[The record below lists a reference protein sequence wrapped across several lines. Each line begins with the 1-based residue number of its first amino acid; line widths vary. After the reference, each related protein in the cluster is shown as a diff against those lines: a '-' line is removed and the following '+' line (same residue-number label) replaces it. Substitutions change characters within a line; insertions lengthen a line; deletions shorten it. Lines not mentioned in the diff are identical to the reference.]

1 MYASF
6 CKESWHER
14 SSRFAGIIYHIKFK
28 NAKSNTFKTFVPC
41 RTIDNSNWR
50 SQSKW
55 SVAQF
60 DSAVDRA
67 KRIEILYKM
76 TCDCGCPQGGDNWD
90 ELHVKVVQLMPH
102 EFPVSRFPTAVFWQL
117 SHVQKNKWPKRERKR
132 NVQNAEQK
140 TKLAA
145 KPANMPKCEK
155 CLCIAS
161 PQANWLAW
169 DCFSLHTNNPAPSP
183 GLQSLH
189 CRQHCCQALL

>member
-6 CKESWHER
+6 CLDMKEA
-14 SSRFAGIIYHIKFK
+14 AGLLALFTI
-28 NAKSNTFKTFVPC
+28 SNLRMPNRIPLRLSC
-41 RTIDNSNWR
+41 RVVDNSNWR

-76 TCDCGCPQGGDNWD
+76 TCDCRCPQGGDNGE

-161 PQANWLAW
+161 PQANWLAC

-189 CRQHCCQALL
+189 CRQHCCQASL